1 MFAVIG
7 FVVAKLG
14 VKLLK
19 VGQYLIIILQLS
31 TAQSTIRQRGSM
43 RRSRSPARVQRPFFR
58 PHTPLHRTEDDSS
71 NDDLSSAGSSS
82 GGRSSARARRT
93 MRGRA
98 ARPDTILDTTVFA
111 PLYGLE
117 DDGAASPD
125 DSRSSSSR
133 GRSSDTIPDTTGFAP
148 LYGPEDDGAATPDPT
163 LLYGHAGTLFLIAAL
178 RRAAPPHLW
187 IAALRAAAFH
197 LEEYPDGADPPLLL
211 ISALRDTALQ
221 LEVDAVRAHQ
231 RRFR

>member
-133 GRSSDTIPDTTGFAP
+133 GRSSARARRTMRGGLPAQTLFR
-148 LYGPEDDGAATPDPT
+148 T
-163 LLYGHAGTLFLIAAL
+163 LL
-178 RRAAPPHLW
+178 
-187 IAALRAAAFH
+187 
-197 LEEYPDGADPPLLL
+197 D
-211 ISALRDTALQ
+211 S
-221 LEVDAVRAHQ
+221 
-231 RRFR
+231 RRFMDLKMMGPPRQTPRCFMDMQELDF